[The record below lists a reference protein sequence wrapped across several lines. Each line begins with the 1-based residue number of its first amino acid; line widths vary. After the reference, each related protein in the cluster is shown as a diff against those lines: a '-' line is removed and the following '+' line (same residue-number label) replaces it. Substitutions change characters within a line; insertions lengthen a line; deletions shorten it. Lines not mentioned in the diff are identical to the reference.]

1 MHTERTT
8 MDILEQIR
16 ANYGSFSRPRQRI
29 SDFILNYPEQCCF
42 LSLRSFAQQV
52 GTTEVTVLNF
62 CRGLGLGSY
71 MDLKKALQ
79 DYLIVRVNAG
89 DRLKLA
95 VAGSGSAQDLYQR
108 VCRAEREAL
117 QSTLDG
123 NSVELLLAFTQA
135 LRRARRIFIAAHDFS
150 RFPAGYLEHRLLSL
164 ELDCCILDLQARQD
178 MFRRLSAQPPQDGL
192 LIAITVPPYGNDTIA
207 LTRYCASIGM
217 PVAALTDRPDS
228 PVARCAQTTLLCHV
242 ELMGIAEHPFDGSWG
257 YQVTGYYAPTSRY
270 GTPEDFQYFVNYM
283 HKNKIGVILDW
294 VPAHFPKDA
303 HGLADFDGTPTYE
316 YADPRKGEHP
326 DWGTKV
332 FDYGKNEVKNFLIA
346 NALFWIQEY
355 HIDGLRVDAVA
366 SMLYLDYGREAGQ
379 WIPNKYGENKNLEA
393 I

>member
-1 MHTERTT
+1 

-117 QSTLDG
+117 Q
-123 NSVELLLAFTQA
+123 
-135 LRRARRIFIAAHDFS
+135 
-150 RFPAGYLEHRLLSL
+150 
-164 ELDCCILDLQARQD
+164 C
-178 MFRRLSAQPPQDGL
+178 L
-192 LIAITVPPYGNDTIA
+192 LI
-207 LTRYCASIGM
+207 
-217 PVAALTDRPDS
+217 
-228 PVARCAQTTLLCHV
+228 
-242 ELMGIAEHPFDGSWG
+242 
-257 YQVTGYYAPTSRY
+257 
-270 GTPEDFQYFVNYM
+270 
-283 HKNKIGVILDW
+283 
-294 VPAHFPKDA
+294 
-303 HGLADFDGTPTYE
+303 
-316 YADPRKGEHP
+316 
-326 DWGTKV
+326 
-332 FDYGKNEVKNFLIA
+332 
-346 NALFWIQEY
+346 
-355 HIDGLRVDAVA
+355 
-366 SMLYLDYGREAGQ
+366 RE
-379 WIPNKYGENKNLEA
+379 
-393 I
+393 

>member
-1 MHTERTT
+1 

-95 VAGSGSAQDLYQR
+95 
-108 VCRAEREAL
+108 
-117 QSTLDG
+117 
-123 NSVELLLAFTQA
+123 

-207 LTRYCASIGM
+207 LTRYCASIGS
-217 PVAALTDRPDS
+217 PYGPARFPRGPLRPDY
-228 PVARCAQTTLLCHV
+228 PALPCGA
-242 ELMGIAEHPFDGSWG
+242 DG
-257 YQVTGYYAPTSRY
+257 YDQ
-270 GTPEDFQYFVNYM
+270 
-283 HKNKIGVILDW
+283 L
-294 VPAHFPKDA
+294 
-303 HGLADFDGTPTYE
+303 
-316 YADPRKGEHP
+316 
-326 DWGTKV
+326 
-332 FDYGKNEVKNFLIA
+332 
-346 NALFWIQEY
+346 
-355 HIDGLRVDAVA
+355 
-366 SMLYLDYGREAGQ
+366 LYLHGRPGGHPGYALYLYQ
-379 WIPNKYGENKNLEA
+379 WRSHPGGEDLP
-393 I
+393 

>member
-1 MHTERTT
+1 

-192 LIAITVPPYGNDTIA
+192 LIAITVPPY
-207 LTRYCASIGM
+207 
-217 PVAALTDRPDS
+217 DS

-242 ELMGIAEHPFDGSWG
+242 ELMGMTNSFTSMVGLVDTLAMLYTFTSG
-257 YQVTGYYAPTSRY
+257 APTQEEKTCRD
-270 GTPEDFQYFVNYM
+270 TL
-283 HKNKIGVILDW
+283 HRK
-294 VPAHFPKDA
+294 
-303 HGLADFDGTPTYE
+303 FDSCFS
-316 YADPRKGEHP
+316 DPN
-326 DWGTKV
+326 TS
-332 FDYGKNEVKNFLIA
+332 I
-346 NALFWIQEY
+346 
-355 HIDGLRVDAVA
+355 
-366 SMLYLDYGREAGQ
+366 
-379 WIPNKYGENKNLEA
+379 
-393 I
+393 

>member
-1 MHTERTT
+1 

-150 RFPAGYLEHRLLSL
+150 RITAGNLEHRLLSL
-164 ELDCCILDLQARQD
+164 ELDCCILELQARQD
-178 MFRRLSAQPPQDGL
+178 MFRRLGDVYKRQL
-192 LIAITVPPYGNDTIA
+192 LRFHRHARGSPYGPA
-207 LTRYCASIGM
+207 RFPRGPL
-217 PVAALTDRPDS
+217 RPDY
-228 PVARCAQTTLLCHV
+228 PALPCGA
-242 ELMGIAEHPFDGSWG
+242 DG
-257 YQVTGYYAPTSRY
+257 YDQ
-270 GTPEDFQYFVNYM
+270 
-283 HKNKIGVILDW
+283 L
-294 VPAHFPKDA
+294 
-303 HGLADFDGTPTYE
+303 
-316 YADPRKGEHP
+316 
-326 DWGTKV
+326 
-332 FDYGKNEVKNFLIA
+332 
-346 NALFWIQEY
+346 
-355 HIDGLRVDAVA
+355 
-366 SMLYLDYGREAGQ
+366 LYLHGRPGGHPGYALYLYQ
-379 WIPNKYGENKNLEA
+379 WRSHPGGEELP
-393 I
+393 

>member
-1 MHTERTT
+1 

-52 GTTEVTVLNF
+52 GSTEVTVLNF

-135 LRRARRIFIAAHDFS
+135 LRRARRIFIAAMTSAVFPPDTWSTGCSHWS
-150 RFPAGYLEHRLLSL
+150 WTAASWICRPAGY
-164 ELDCCILDLQARQD
+164 
-178 MFRRLSAQPPQDGL
+178 
-192 LIAITVPPYGNDTIA
+192 VP
-207 LTRYCASIGM
+207 
-217 PVAALTDRPDS
+217 AALRPAA
-228 PVARCAQTTLLCHV
+228 PR
-242 ELMGIAEHPFDGSWG
+242 MGC
-257 YQVTGYYAPTSRY
+257 
-270 GTPEDFQYFVNYM
+270 
-283 HKNKIGVILDW
+283 
-294 VPAHFPKDA
+294 
-303 HGLADFDGTPTYE
+303 
-316 YADPRKGEHP
+316 
-326 DWGTKV
+326 
-332 FDYGKNEVKNFLIA
+332 
-346 NALFWIQEY
+346 
-355 HIDGLRVDAVA
+355 
-366 SMLYLDYGREAGQ
+366 
-379 WIPNKYGENKNLEA
+379 
-393 I
+393 

>member
-1 MHTERTT
+1 

-89 DRLKLA
+89 DRLKL
-95 VAGSGSAQDLYQR
+95 
-108 VCRAEREAL
+108 
-117 QSTLDG
+117 
-123 NSVELLLAFTQA
+123 VELLLAFTQA

-242 ELMGIAEHPFDGSWG
+242 ELMGMTNSFTSMVGLVDTLAMLYTFTSG
-257 YQVTGYYAPTSRY
+257 APTQEEKTCRD
-270 GTPEDFQYFVNYM
+270 TL
-283 HKNKIGVILDW
+283 HRK
-294 VPAHFPKDA
+294 
-303 HGLADFDGTPTYE
+303 FDSCFS
-316 YADPRKGEHP
+316 DPN
-326 DWGTKV
+326 TS
-332 FDYGKNEVKNFLIA
+332 I
-346 NALFWIQEY
+346 
-355 HIDGLRVDAVA
+355 
-366 SMLYLDYGREAGQ
+366 
-379 WIPNKYGENKNLEA
+379 
-393 I
+393 

>member
-1 MHTERTT
+1 

-135 LRRARRIFIAAHDFS
+135 LRRARRIFIAGCSHWSWTAASWICRPGRICSGGSPPS
-150 RFPAGYLEHRLLSL
+150 RPR
-164 ELDCCILDLQARQD
+164 
-178 MFRRLSAQPPQDGL
+178 
-192 LIAITVPPYGNDTIA
+192 
-207 LTRYCASIGM
+207 
-217 PVAALTDRPDS
+217 
-228 PVARCAQTTLLCHV
+228 
-242 ELMGIAEHPFDGSWG
+242 MGC
-257 YQVTGYYAPTSRY
+257 
-270 GTPEDFQYFVNYM
+270 
-283 HKNKIGVILDW
+283 
-294 VPAHFPKDA
+294 
-303 HGLADFDGTPTYE
+303 
-316 YADPRKGEHP
+316 
-326 DWGTKV
+326 
-332 FDYGKNEVKNFLIA
+332 
-346 NALFWIQEY
+346 
-355 HIDGLRVDAVA
+355 
-366 SMLYLDYGREAGQ
+366 
-379 WIPNKYGENKNLEA
+379 
-393 I
+393 

>member
-1 MHTERTT
+1 

-150 RFPAGYLEHRLLSL
+150 RFPADTWSTGCSHWSWTAASWICRPGRICSGG
-164 ELDCCILDLQARQD
+164 
-178 MFRRLSAQPPQDGL
+178 SPP
-192 LIAITVPPYGNDTIA
+192 
-207 LTRYCASIGM
+207 S
-217 PVAALTDRPDS
+217 RP
-228 PVARCAQTTLLCHV
+228 R
-242 ELMGIAEHPFDGSWG
+242 MGC
-257 YQVTGYYAPTSRY
+257 
-270 GTPEDFQYFVNYM
+270 
-283 HKNKIGVILDW
+283 
-294 VPAHFPKDA
+294 
-303 HGLADFDGTPTYE
+303 
-316 YADPRKGEHP
+316 
-326 DWGTKV
+326 
-332 FDYGKNEVKNFLIA
+332 
-346 NALFWIQEY
+346 
-355 HIDGLRVDAVA
+355 
-366 SMLYLDYGREAGQ
+366 
-379 WIPNKYGENKNLEA
+379 
-393 I
+393 

>member
-1 MHTERTT
+1 

-178 MFRRLSAQPPQDGL
+178 MFRRLSAQPPQDL
-192 LIAITVPPYGNDTIA
+192 SLI
-207 LTRYCASIGM
+207 
-217 PVAALTDRPDS
+217 
-228 PVARCAQTTLLCHV
+228 
-242 ELMGIAEHPFDGSWG
+242 
-257 YQVTGYYAPTSRY
+257 
-270 GTPEDFQYFVNYM
+270 
-283 HKNKIGVILDW
+283 
-294 VPAHFPKDA
+294 
-303 HGLADFDGTPTYE
+303 
-316 YADPRKGEHP
+316 
-326 DWGTKV
+326 
-332 FDYGKNEVKNFLIA
+332 
-346 NALFWIQEY
+346 
-355 HIDGLRVDAVA
+355 HI
-366 SMLYLDYGREAGQ
+366 
-379 WIPNKYGENKNLEA
+379 
-393 I
+393 

>member
-1 MHTERTT
+1 

-178 MFRRLSAQPPQDGL
+178 MFRRLSAQPPPGWAADCHHRAPVRQRHHRPDPL
-192 LIAITVPPYGNDTIA
+192 L
-207 LTRYCASIGM
+207 RFHRM

-242 ELMGIAEHPFDGSWG
+242 ELMGMTNSFTSMVGLVDTLAMLYTFTSG
-257 YQVTGYYAPTSRY
+257 APTQEEKTCRD
-270 GTPEDFQYFVNYM
+270 TL
-283 HKNKIGVILDW
+283 HRK
-294 VPAHFPKDA
+294 
-303 HGLADFDGTPTYE
+303 FDSCFS
-316 YADPRKGEHP
+316 DPN
-326 DWGTKV
+326 TS
-332 FDYGKNEVKNFLIA
+332 I
-346 NALFWIQEY
+346 
-355 HIDGLRVDAVA
+355 
-366 SMLYLDYGREAGQ
+366 
-379 WIPNKYGENKNLEA
+379 
-393 I
+393 

>member
-1 MHTERTT
+1 

-178 MFRRLSAQPPQDGL
+178 MFRRLSAQPPPGWAADCHHRAPVRQRHHRPDPL
-192 LIAITVPPYGNDTIA
+192 LRFHRHARGSPYGPA
-207 LTRYCASIGM
+207 RFPRGPL
-217 PVAALTDRPDS
+217 RPDY
-228 PVARCAQTTLLCHV
+228 PALPCGA
-242 ELMGIAEHPFDGSWG
+242 DG
-257 YQVTGYYAPTSRY
+257 YDQ
-270 GTPEDFQYFVNYM
+270 
-283 HKNKIGVILDW
+283 L
-294 VPAHFPKDA
+294 
-303 HGLADFDGTPTYE
+303 
-316 YADPRKGEHP
+316 
-326 DWGTKV
+326 
-332 FDYGKNEVKNFLIA
+332 
-346 NALFWIQEY
+346 
-355 HIDGLRVDAVA
+355 
-366 SMLYLDYGREAGQ
+366 LYLHGRPGGHPGYALYLYQ
-379 WIPNKYGENKNLEA
+379 WRSHPGGEDLP
-393 I
+393 

>member
-1 MHTERTT
+1 

-242 ELMGIAEHPFDGSWG
+242 ELMG
-257 YQVTGYYAPTSRY
+257 
-270 GTPEDFQYFVNYM
+270 
-283 HKNKIGVILDW
+283 KIGR
-294 VPAHFPKDA
+294 AH
-303 HGLADFDGTPTYE
+303 
-316 YADPRKGEHP
+316 
-326 DWGTKV
+326 V
-332 FDYGKNEVKNFLIA
+332 
-346 NALFWIQEY
+346 
-355 HIDGLRVDAVA
+355 
-366 SMLYLDYGREAGQ
+366 
-379 WIPNKYGENKNLEA
+379 
-393 I
+393 

>member
-1 MHTERTT
+1 MSGTAPRLPAVQKCLYALLRLWYTSRRTESLHTERPPW
-8 MDILEQIR
+8 IFWSQIR

-135 LRRARRIFIAAHDFS
+135 LRRARRIS
-150 RFPAGYLEHRLLSL
+150 S
-164 ELDCCILDLQARQD
+164 
-178 MFRRLSAQPPQDGL
+178 PP
-192 LIAITVPPYGNDTIA
+192 
-207 LTRYCASIGM
+207 
-217 PVAALTDRPDS
+217 
-228 PVARCAQTTLLCHV
+228 
-242 ELMGIAEHPFDGSWG
+242 
-257 YQVTGYYAPTSRY
+257 
-270 GTPEDFQYFVNYM
+270 
-283 HKNKIGVILDW
+283 
-294 VPAHFPKDA
+294 
-303 HGLADFDGTPTYE
+303 
-316 YADPRKGEHP
+316 
-326 DWGTKV
+326 
-332 FDYGKNEVKNFLIA
+332 
-346 NALFWIQEY
+346 
-355 HIDGLRVDAVA
+355 
-366 SMLYLDYGREAGQ
+366 
-379 WIPNKYGENKNLEA
+379 
-393 I
+393 